1 MFLFTPI
8 TIEWICFIFLLFF
21 SENRDQE
28 MKENI
33 VNILRIDPGQLTL
46 GQLFQERE
54 AARIEI
60 QKLTHELETP
70 KAKMAARAPA
80 KAVSLGRK
88 EQPAYGSNVLIGIGH
103 LCKQIGVSRTTIY
116 RWINEGTF
124 PPSVRISAGA
134 VRWRSED
141 IEQWRTSLP
150 VNS

>member
-1 MFLFTPI
+1 MFLFTPVTMNSSI
-8 TIEWICFIFLLFF
+8 YYFFF
-21 SENRDQE
+21 SFLKKRDQE

-33 VNILRIDPGQLTL
+33 LNRLRTDPGHLTL

-60 QKLTHELETP
+60 QKLTDELETL
-70 KAKMAARAPA
+70 KAKLAARAPA
-80 KAVSLGRK
+80 EAVPLGRK
-88 EQPAYGSNVLIGIGH
+88 EQPAYVGNVLIEIGS

-141 IEQWRTSLP
+141 IEEWHKQLA
-150 VNS
+150 